1 MRNSLAMSKDKM
13 QLSARSQ
20 IKEIPAEIN
29 MISGCHDGQ
38 VAAGLSGK
46 VITSTF
52 SFPRA
57 NGKEDAPAS
66 AFTSSFLEVAWG
78 YAQYNAIDDTSWA
91 DFLIDIRETFKKK
104 TSEIKGLRTQVP
116 QLSSS
121 RKHDSANK
129 IKFVAKKKGKKY
141 AVLIG
146 INYKASKDP
155 NMKALTVAHNDVYN
169 IKKYLIEVLNFQERN
184 ITILMDDDDLNHAS
198 PTKENIIGAL
208 EELHQSCTSGDT
220 AFFHFSG
227 HGSQVKDENG
237 DEADGLDEVLIPVDY
252 KTAGY
257 IVDDYLYENF
267 VRKLQRGVLATC
279 IMDSCHSGTVLDLP
293 YELANINEIPIKEAN
308 TPMEQNRN
316 VEQKSCKIDL
326 SISQTREISTQKK
339 KSRSVL
345 NTLFCKSKKQ

>member
-20 IKEIPAEIN
+20 RKEIPAEIN

-38 VAAGLSGK
+38 EAVGLPGK
-46 VITSTF
+46 VITRTF

-57 NGKEDAPAS
+57 NGEKDAPAS

-91 DFLIDIRETFKKK
+91 DFLTDIRETFKDK

-121 RKHDSANK
+121 RRHDSSNK
-129 IKFVAKKKGKKY
+129 IKLTRKKGEKY

-146 INYKASKDP
+146 INYKASKDL
-155 NMKALTVAHNDVYN
+155 NTKALTVAHNDVHN
-169 IKKYLIEVLNFQERN
+169 IKKYLMEILNFKEKN
-184 ITILMDDDDLNHAS
+184 ITVLMDDDDENHAS

-208 EELHQSCTSGDT
+208 EELRETCTSGDT

-227 HGSQVKDENG
+227 HGSQIKDENG
-237 DEADGLDEVLIPVDY
+237 DEADGLDEILIPVDY
-252 KTAGY
+252 KTAGC
-257 IVDDYLYENF
+257 ILDDYLYENF
-267 VRKLQRGVLATC
+267 VQKLQRGVLATC
-279 IMDSCHSGTVLDLP
+279 IIDSCHSGTALDLP
-293 YELANINEIPIKEAN
+293 YELAAIDEIPIKEAD

-316 VEQKSCKIDL
+316 VEQKDCKIDL
-326 SISQTREISTQKK
+326 SVPQTREINTQKK
-339 KSRSVL
+339 KPKSVL